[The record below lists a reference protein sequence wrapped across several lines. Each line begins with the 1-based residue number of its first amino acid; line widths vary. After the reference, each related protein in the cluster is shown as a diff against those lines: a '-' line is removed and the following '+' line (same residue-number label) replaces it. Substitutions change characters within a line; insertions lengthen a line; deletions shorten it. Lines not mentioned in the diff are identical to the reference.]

1 MAAYTIVEGEYGNL
15 DAGSFSVSFQKVK
28 YDIEETIKQA
38 EESGMPDINT
48 YIQELRTAK
57 YSR

>member
-15 DAGSFSVSFQKVK
+15 DAGSFLVSFQKVK

-38 EESGMPDINT
+38 EESGMPELET
-48 YIQELRTAK
+48 YIKEIRTAK